1 MVWGG
6 LRGGVPGDMTFTLNL
21 KGQGGIHRQKTGR
34 EAEDGRRLLQKVGT
48 ACTKIPNKT
57 AWAKHCVCVCVS
69 ERTWVVG
76 VQEELLDV
84 KLERQAGRGGYKLGL
99 YPDING
105 KK

>member
-1 MVWGG
+1 MYKDTEQNSMGK
-6 LRGGVPGDMTFTLNL
+6 TL
-21 KGQGGIHRQKTGR
+21 
-34 EAEDGRRLLQKVGT
+34 
-48 ACTKIPNKT
+48 
-57 AWAKHCVCVCVS
+57 CVCVCVS